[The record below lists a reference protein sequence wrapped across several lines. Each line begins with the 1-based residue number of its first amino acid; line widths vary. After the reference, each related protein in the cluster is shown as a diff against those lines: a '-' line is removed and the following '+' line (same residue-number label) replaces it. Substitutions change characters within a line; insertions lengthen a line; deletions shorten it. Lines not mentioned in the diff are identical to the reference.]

1 MLKSSNYIDQNRF
14 IQKKIKNLDL
24 VIFDG
29 YKFNYKCQKFFYDQ
43 NIKVVSID
51 DEAKRKFCSNLII
64 NHAPKISSLN
74 YPGLNTRLGLN
85 YLMVQDYFFNN
96 LKKHHK
102 KQNVF
107 ICLGASNY
115 STKYLIRIL
124 KILAYVP
131 EIYKIYAIAQNNHYF
146 FKDSEIK
153 KLKNKINIYSNVESI
168 KVSNLLK
175 QSTIAIC
182 SASTVSLE
190 ACASKVP
197 VIVGFLN
204 NNQKNIYKGI
214 LKAKIGLGIGKMKIK
229 NLNKIKILIRNL
241 LNNKKLR
248 SELINN
254 QKRSIDGKSH
264 LRIKNTLLNL

>member
-1 MLKSSNYIDQNRF
+1 MKKNLRKNCAIRVEGNSSIGYGHVKRVIALIQALYKEFNIYIFSELYNDKIKSELSNYKINIYLLKSSNYIDQNRF

-43 NIKVVSID
+43 NIRVVSID

-74 YPGLNTRLGLN
+74 YPGLNTCLGLN

-131 EIYKIYAIAQNNHYF
+131 EIYKIHAIAQNNHYF

-153 KLKNKINIYSNVESI
+153 KIKNKINIYSNVESI

-204 NNQKNIYKGI
+204 NNQK
-214 LKAKIGLGIGKMKIK
+214 
-229 NLNKIKILIRNL
+229 
-241 LNNKKLR
+241 
-248 SELINN
+248 
-254 QKRSIDGKSH
+254 
-264 LRIKNTLLNL
+264 